1 MGYVKRN
8 KLHNELD
15 KILIEKG
22 AIVPVFSEDL
32 FVIVNLRVRDF
43 QIRNSGLIDFSKIY
57 IKEVF

>member
-22 AIVPVFSEDL
+22 AIVPIFSEDL